1 MRIGELSQMT
11 GASQRSLRLY
21 EARGLIHAERSAN
34 GYRAFPPQAVER
46 VRFIQEMLG
55 CGFSTREIRA
65 FLPCFEEGALDVPCA
80 SGRERF
86 QKKLSQIETLLS
98 ELGQR
103 RQALLSRVERMD
115 IVVAD
120 GAVQDCMKPERAES
134 LIG

>member
-1 MRIGELSQMT
+1 MRIGELSQLT

-46 VRFIQEMLG
+46 VRFIQDLLG

-65 FLPCFEEGALDVPCA
+65 FLPCFEGGASDAPCA
-80 SGRERF
+80 AGRKRF
-86 QKKLSQIETLLS
+86 LRKLSQIETLLS
-98 ELGQR
+98 ELEQR

-115 IVVAD
+115 TV
-120 GAVQDCMKPERAES
+120 GAGATLQDFAEQDRSES
-134 LIG
+134 LAG